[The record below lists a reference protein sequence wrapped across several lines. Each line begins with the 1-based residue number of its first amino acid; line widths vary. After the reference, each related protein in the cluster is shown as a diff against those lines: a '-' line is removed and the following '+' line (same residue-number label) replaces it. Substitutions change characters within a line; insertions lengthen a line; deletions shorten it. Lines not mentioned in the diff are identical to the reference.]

1 MRAAQV
7 TSWLSPPV
15 YTTVDDLPGPSETQL
30 QLRVIA
36 TGVHHLVRS
45 RAAGRHYTSKTLPH
59 LPGVDGVGVHVKTGR
74 RYYFSA
80 FTTGSFA
87 ELVNV
92 EKQHT
97 WPLPDTDGAD
107 PVVIAAYMNPAMS
120 SWMAFATRVSGLKA
134 GFSVAILG
142 ATSTSG
148 RIAVDVA
155 RAYGS
160 GRVIGIARN
169 AAAMAHMRLDAFI
182 ELNSSTDWNE
192 LGSVDVI
199 LDYVYGEPS
208 VSLLRA
214 LPPTDQEVQFV
225 HLGSMSGQTEISLP
239 GSILRGKKVALR
251 GAGPGSWAM
260 EEFAAEVP
268 ALLEL
273 VAGLEKGQDV
283 VVKDLEEVETVW
295 TDPSLRAKRIV
306 FIGKAE

>member
-1 MRAAQV
+1 
-7 TSWLSPPV
+7 LPPT
-15 YTTVDDLPGPSETQL
+15 YTTVDDLPDPSESQL

-45 RAAGRHYTSKTLPH
+45 RAAGRHYTSKSLPH

-92 EKQHT
+92 EKQRA
-97 WPLPDTDGAD
+97 WPLPEIDGAD
-107 PVVIAAYMNPAMS
+107 PVAIAAYMNPAMS
-120 SWMAFATRVSGLKA
+120 SWMAFATRTSALKT

-155 RAYGS
+155 RAHGA
-160 GRVIGIARN
+160 GHVVGIARN
-169 AAAMAHMRLDAFI
+169 AAAMGHKHLDASI
-182 ELNSSTDWNE
+182 ELNSSTDWNR
-192 LGSVDVI
+192 LGKIDVI

-208 VSLLRA
+208 LDLLRA
-214 LPPTDQEVQFV
+214 LPPTDQEIQFV
-225 HLGSMSGQTEISLP
+225 HLGSMSGQTEINLP
-239 GSILRGKKVALR
+239 GSILRSKRVALR
-251 GAGPGSWAM
+251 GAGPGSWTM

-268 ALLEL
+268 ALLQL
-273 VAGLEKGQDV
+273 VAGLEKGHDV
-283 VVKDLEEVETVW
+283 VTKSLEEVENVW
-295 TDPSLRAKRIV
+295 ADPSFITKRIV
-306 FIGKAE
+306 FMSKTE